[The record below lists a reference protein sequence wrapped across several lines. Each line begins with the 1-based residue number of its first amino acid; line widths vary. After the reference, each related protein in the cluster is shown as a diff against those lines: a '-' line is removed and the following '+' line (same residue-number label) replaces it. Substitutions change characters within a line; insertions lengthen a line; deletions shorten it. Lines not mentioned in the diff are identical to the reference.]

1 MDDVQESINNVCN
14 TLKNNTNEGF
24 KGMTSNLLT
33 NYIDIYENNT
43 KKMDLKEI
51 DASTLEIVFSRLAD
65 RIDQNI
71 KDKIIHMVENWKFNN
86 DKYSKYLLSI
96 INELT
101 NIYEKNKQIDDNIE
115 NFKNVCNN
123 YLVNK
128 EVKYDK
134 FKIECKV
141 EQINNNEEISLKNLS
156 SGEKQILSLF
166 SKLYLNLNNKNILLF
181 DEPELSLSIIWQK
194 KLIPDIVNS
203 NRCGFIMAI
212 THSPFIFD
220 NDFKYDTKDI
230 KEFIS
235 FRG

>member
-1 MDDVQESINNVCN
+1 
-14 TLKNNTNEGF
+14 
-24 KGMTSNLLT
+24 MTSNLLT

-86 DKYSKYLLSI
+86 YKYSKYLLSI

-141 EQINNNEEISLKNLS
+141 EQINNNEEISM
-156 SGEKQILSLF
+156 F
-166 SKLYLNLNNKNILLF
+166 
-181 DEPELSLSIIWQK
+181 
-194 KLIPDIVNS
+194 
-203 NRCGFIMAI
+203 NRCLGS
-212 THSPFIFD
+212 TPLQYGQLLCP
-220 NDFKYDTKDI
+220 KGCGKDQ
-230 KEFIS
+230 FAL
-235 FRG
+235 